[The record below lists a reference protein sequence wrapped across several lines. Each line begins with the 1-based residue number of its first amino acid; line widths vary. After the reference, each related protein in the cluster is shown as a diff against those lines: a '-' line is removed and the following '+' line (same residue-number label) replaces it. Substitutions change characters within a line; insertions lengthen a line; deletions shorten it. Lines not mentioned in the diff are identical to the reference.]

1 MWARSQAP
9 TIRTRQVAI
18 KIVAALLVALSAFLI
33 WIGVAGSR
41 LVSPKPEN
49 ESLFLKTYTPKQV
62 IDRFK
67 AEEFT
72 EIATGTSGEAG
83 RGFATHT
90 EDFEP
95 TFVIK
100 TKDWVAVVQALR
112 DDIASKLTKQNA
124 QILGESGNPI
134 DGFQIRYALGKSEGR
149 VWVEPV
155 KTVTTSPPFAN
166 VQSGSAKVTVHFRIH
181 IDEKWLES

>member
-1 MWARSQAP
+1 MAAV
-9 TIRTRQVAI
+9 RTRRVAI
-18 KIVAALLVALSAFLI
+18 KIVTALLIALSAYLI
-33 WIGVAGSR
+33 WIAVANSR
-41 LVSPKPEN
+41 LVSPRPEN
-49 ESLFLKTYTPKQV
+49 ESVFLKTYTPKQV

-67 AEEFT
+67 DEGFSEM
-72 EIATGTSGEAG
+72 ATGTSGEAG

-95 TFVIK
+95 TFVVK
-100 TKDWVAVVQALR
+100 TKDWVAVVQAVR
-112 DDIASKLTKQNA
+112 DDIASTLTTQNA

-134 DGFQIRYALGKSEGR
+134 DGFQIRYAVGKSTGK

-155 KTVTTSPPFAN
+155 KTVTTSLPFATE
-166 VQSGSAKVTVHFRIH
+166 QSSSAKVTVHLRIH